1 MPGALNTQ
9 TDRTVRYEQR
19 CLKKRCDEQKIQRAE
34 RAMKRD
40 EIKREISK
48 EVSSHIRTEC
58 DKKRRMSTRM
68 KTTTS
73 FADFF

>member
-9 TDRTVRYEQR
+9 TDRSVRYEQR

-40 EIKREISK
+40 EMKSEISK

-58 DKKRRMSTRM
+58 DKKRRMSTRI

>member
-19 CLKKRCDEQKIQRAE
+19 CLKRRCDEQKTQRAE

-40 EIKREISK
+40 EMKSEISK
-48 EVSSHIRTEC
+48 EVSSHIKTEC

>member
-19 CLKKRCDEQKIQRAE
+19 CLKRRCDEQKTQRAE

-40 EIKREISK
+40 EMKSEISK
-48 EVSSHIRTEC
+48 EVSSHIKNE
-58 DKKRRMSTRM
+58 KRRMSTRM

>member
-40 EIKREISK
+40 EMKSEISK
-48 EVSSHIRTEC
+48 EVSSHIKTEC

>member
-9 TDRTVRYEQR
+9 TDRCLRYEQR

-40 EIKREISK
+40 EMKSDISK

>member
-9 TDRTVRYEQR
+9 TDRSVRYEHR

-40 EIKREISK
+40 EMKSEISK

-58 DKKRRMSTRM
+58 DKKRRMSTRI

>member
-1 MPGALNTQ
+1 MPGALNIQ
-9 TDRTVRYEQR
+9 TDREVRYEQR
-19 CLKKRCDEQKIQRAE
+19 CLKKRCDEQKKE
-34 RAMKRD
+34 RAVRALKRD
-40 EIKREISK
+40 GIKCEISK
-48 EVSSHIRTEC
+48 EVSSHIRSEC

>member
-19 CLKKRCDEQKIQRAE
+19 CLKKRCDDQKKQRAE
-34 RAMKRD
+34 RALKRD
-40 EIKREISK
+40 EFKDDISK
-48 EVSSHIRTEC
+48 EVSSHIRSEC
-58 DKKRRMSTRM
+58 DKKKRMSSRM

-73 FADFF
+73 FVDFF

>member
-1 MPGALNTQ
+1 MPRALNTQ

-19 CLKKRCDEQKIQRAE
+19 CLKKKCDQQKKEREI

-40 EIKREISK
+40 EIKSEISK
-48 EVSSHIRTEC
+48 EVSGHIQNE
-58 DKKRRMSTRM
+58 KRRMSSRM

-73 FADFF
+73 FANFF

>member
-1 MPGALNTQ
+1 MPGGLNTQ

-19 CLKKRCDEQKIQRAE
+19 CLKKRSDEQKKE
-34 RAMKRD
+34 RAIRATKRD
-40 EIKREISK
+40 EMRSEISK
-48 EVSSHIRTEC
+48 EVSGHIRSEC

-73 FADFF
+73 FVDFF

>member
-1 MPGALNTQ
+1 MPGALNKQ

-19 CLKKRCDEQKIQRAE
+19 CIKKRCDEQKIQRAE

-40 EIKREISK
+40 EMKSEISK
-48 EVSSHIRTEC
+48 EVSSHIQSE
-58 DKKRRMSTRM
+58 KRRMSSRM

-73 FADFF
+73 FVDFF

>member
-9 TDRTVRYEQR
+9 TDRSVRYEQR

-40 EIKREISK
+40 EMKSEISK